1 MYILGTVATGTSQ
14 KGDSA
19 DIYGFS
25 YKEFLTR
32 LVEDKH
38 TEFCKV
44 GYIGDDL
51 NDYTPM
57 SLCGFKGCPADS
69 CSEIKEIADYV
80 SSVPGGHGAV
90 RDVIEHILKERGE
103 WDKCI
108 CEIYNAGI

>member
-1 MYILGTVATGTSQ
+1 M
-14 KGDSA
+14 
-19 DIYGFS
+19 
-25 YKEFLTR
+25 
-32 LVEDKH
+32 EDKH